1 MSFEWGEALNI
12 PSACRDEENGSMAT
26 PSSKVRHLSVT
37 ILRDWQEVYAF
48 AHLPENFPKW
58 ASGLAGSLHK
68 NGVGWIAQT
77 STGQATVKF
86 SELNEYGVLDHW
98 VTPDGG
104 EEIYIP
110 LRVIPNGSGALVT
123 LTLFLLAE
131 HSPESYAKDA
141 ETVAKGLRD
150 LKELLEAE

>member
-1 MSFEWGEALNI
+1 
-12 PSACRDEENGSMAT
+12 MAT

-77 STGQATVKF
+77 STGQATV
-86 SELNEYGVLDHW
+86 
-98 VTPDGG
+98 
-104 EEIYIP
+104 EIQPTQRVWRARP
-110 LRVIPNGSGALVT
+110 LGNS
-123 LTLFLLAE
+123 
-131 HSPESYAKDA
+131 
-141 ETVAKGLRD
+141 
-150 LKELLEAE
+150 

>member
-1 MSFEWGEALNI
+1 
-12 PSACRDEENGSMAT
+12 MAT

-68 NGVGWIAQT
+68 NGGGWIAQT

-110 LRVIPNGSGALVT
+110 LRVIPNGSGALAT
-123 LTLFLLAE
+123 LTLSPCLSDISTCETDLA
-131 HSPESYAKDA
+131 A
-141 ETVAKGLRD
+141 
-150 LKELLEAE
+150 